1 VSIDG
6 GERWAQFRGGHFPNV
21 AVRDIAIQPR
31 ENDLVLAT
39 HGRGIWI
46 VDDITPLRALS
57 VDLLGKDFS
66 LVASRPAI
74 QRLRPSGGEVTG
86 AAVFVGDNP
95 PDGASIS
102 YYQRSRH
109 LYGKLKLEIMDANGK
124 VVADLPASKRA
135 GLNRVVWN
143 MLEKPPR
150 VPPAAQLAEAGTQGP
165 RIPPGAY
172 TIRVTNNG
180 RSYESPL
187 VVSIDPS
194 ATFTLADRQA
204 QHAAAVRVKK
214 LFGAESKL
222 MERIVELRANL
233 TEAGTGLAKDSP
245 LTRSLAEFD
254 GKVDAVRKRI
264 VATTEGGAITGE
276 ERLREHTDQLYGALL
291 TYEGKPTAYQQDN
304 IIALEAEFTRI
315 QRDFEA
321 LTDQNLARLNRKLT
335 GAKIT
340 PIEMKSTDGDEED
353 DADESSANPHA
364 GKADADALMERQR
377 IPVDFRPLH

>member
-1 VSIDG
+1 VST
-6 GERWAQFRGGHFPNV
+6 A
-21 AVRDIAIQPR
+21 R
-31 ENDLVLAT
+31 E
-39 HGRGIWI
+39 
-46 VDDITPLRALS
+46 S
-57 VDLLGKDFS
+57 
-66 LVASRPAI
+66 
-74 QRLRPSGGEVTG
+74 
-86 AAVFVGDNP
+86 AVFIGDNP
-95 PDGASIS
+95 PDGAAIS

-109 LYGKLKLEIMDANGK
+109 LYGKLRLEIIDENGK
-124 VVADLPASKRA
+124 VVADLPASKRT

-165 RIPPGAY
+165 RVPPGAY

-180 RSYESPL
+180 QSYESPL

-222 MERIVELRANL
+222 MERIVGLRANL
-233 TEAGTGLAKDSP
+233 TEAGAGLAKDSP

-254 GKVDAVRKRI
+254 GKVDAVRKQI

-335 GAKIT
+335 GAGIS
-340 PIEMKSTDGDEED
+340 PIKMTSADSDEED
-353 DADESSANPHA
+353 DTDEDSANLHA
-364 GKADADALMERQR
+364 GKADPDALMERQR
-377 IPVDFRPLH
+377 MPADFRPLR